1 MAGLPEVK
9 TDMLC
14 VVDIGNTNIVI
25 GLMDDEGRLTFSGRV
40 RPNRDKSVEE
50 FVIEVKTL
58 FDLYKVNT
66 DRVKGAIIS
75 SVVPA
80 LTDVARSGIRDL
92 MGTDPLVVDHGIK
105 TGIRIA
111 MDQPATVGSDLIV
124 DAVGACEKYDGPLII
139 FDLGTATTCS
149 VVDEDRTYLGTI
161 IIPGVKTAQDALTQK
176 AAQLPYISYK
186 KPRHLL
192 GRNTVESMQ
201 SGLIYGNA
209 AMIDG
214 LIDRVQEDLGRQA
227 TVIMTGGIGCVIAP
241 FCRHKLVYEENLLLD
256 GLWYIYQKNQKSRTA
271 KSREKY
277 AAYSAY

>member
-1 MAGLPEVK
+1 M
-9 TDMLC
+9 
-14 VVDIGNTNIVI
+14 
-25 GLMDDEGRLTFSGRV
+25 
-40 RPNRDKSVEE
+40 
-50 FVIEVKTL
+50 
-58 FDLYKVNT
+58 
-66 DRVKGAIIS
+66 
-75 SVVPA
+75 
-80 LTDVARSGIRDL
+80 
-92 MGTDPLVVDHGIK
+92 
-105 TGIRIA
+105 
-111 MDQPATVGSDLIV
+111 
-124 DAVGACEKYDGPLII
+124 
-139 FDLGTATTCS
+139 
-149 VVDEDRTYLGTI
+149 
-161 IIPGVKTAQDALTQK
+161 
-176 AAQLPYISYK
+176 
-186 KPRHLL
+186 